1 VRALV
6 AHDAGVGRDAAGI
19 SGLPLADRLGV
30 PAAAVAAR
38 SARIGDGDS
47 VYADG
52 VISHVNRIA
61 AALGVAQ
68 DQAAAVAARALLDA
82 PPGARA
88 PEPIVNRGQHVALA
102 TPDGRVVLVES
113 MSFAEPANRADVLC
127 AGSHGGRVNVVRL
140 LEVRPRGA
148 IFSDGGG
155 AREGSG
161 VDGLRALDEAG
172 VAAVA
177 VDAMRARIG
186 DPASTWADGIVSA
199 VNDTARAAGVALGQS
214 AAAAARAMLARRGA
228 GEVPFDQEA

>member
-1 VRALV
+1 
-6 AHDAGVGRDAAGI
+6 
-19 SGLPLADRLGV
+19 
-30 PAAAVAAR
+30 
-38 SARIGDGDS
+38 
-47 VYADG
+47 
-52 VISHVNRIA
+52 
-61 AALGVAQ
+61 
-68 DQAAAVAARALLDA
+68 
-82 PPGARA
+82 
-88 PEPIVNRGQHVALA
+88 VALD

-113 MSFAEPANRADVLC
+113 MSFAELANRADVLC

-199 VNDTARAAGVALGQS
+199 VNDTARAAGVALGQP